1 VEAQR
6 GDAKELT
13 EVAIRRRRGRALRQL
28 GADGTATMTLWLNC
42 A

>member
-13 EVAIRRRRGRALRQL
+13 EVAIVVAEGAALRQL